1 MINVAVAGYGW
12 WGKHIV
18 RRLAGNDKL
27 NVRFVVEPAAERI
40 AEIRAAGCS
49 RIADYN
55 VALADPAIDAV
66 ILATP
71 NTMHV
76 RQVEAAAAA
85 GKHVFCE
92 KPLSLT
98 AAGASDAVAAC
109 KAAGIILG
117 IGHER
122 RFEPA
127 LQRLKSLVDSGSLG
141 TIMHAEAA
149 FSHDKLAS
157 TPTGDWRTKKA
168 DSPAA
173 GMTAMGIHL
182 SDYLIAL
189 FGRVNVVQALTSDR
203 ALGWETGDVVTVQLR
218 FEAGMT
224 ATFSAILA
232 TPPFIR
238 FHVFGAEGGVEVRNS
253 DHPDSPASVAE
264 LVLTQSG
271 RPPGVERY
279 EWTDTVVANLEAFA
293 SAIEGESAYP
303 FTAEEI
309 VHNIEVLEAIAASA
323 ERGET
328 VRLIS

>member
-1 MINVAVAGYGW
+1 MIDVAVAGFGW

-18 RRLAGNDKL
+18 RRLAANDRL
-27 NVRFVVEPAAERI
+27 SVLYVVEPAPDRA
-40 AEIRAAGCS
+40 AEIKAAGHK
-49 RIADYN
+49 RIADYAA
-55 VALADPAIDAV
+55 ALSDPALDAV

-71 NTMHV
+71 NALHV
-76 RQVEAAAAA
+76 RQVNAAAAA

-98 AAGASDAVAAC
+98 AAGARDAVAAC
-109 KAAGIILG
+109 QAAGVVLG

-127 LQRLKSLVDSGSLG
+127 LQRLKGLVDGGSLG

-157 TPTGDWRTKKA
+157 TPAGDWRTKKA

-189 FGRVNVVQALTSDR
+189 FGRVKAVQALTGDR

-218 FEAGMT
+218 FETGLT

-238 FHVFGAEGGVEVRNS
+238 FQVFGSDQWVEVRNS
-253 DHPDSPASVAE
+253 DHPDSPTSVAE

-271 RPPGVERY
+271 QPPSVERY
-279 EWTDTVVANLEAFA
+279 DWTDTVVANLEAFA

-309 VHNIEVLEAIAASA
+309 VHNIEVLEAVIASA
-323 ERGET
+323 KSGET
-328 VRLIS
+328 VRLTA

>member
-12 WGKHIV
+12 WGKHVV
-18 RRLAGNDKL
+18 RRLAGNGKITVL
-27 NVRFVVEPAAERI
+27 FVVEPAADRI
-40 AEIRAAGCS
+40 AEIQAAGYNS
-49 RIADYN
+49 LEDYDA
-55 VALADPAIDAV
+55 ALSDPALDAV
-66 ILATP
+66 ILTTP
-71 NTMHV
+71 NRMHV
-76 RQVEAAAAA
+76 RQVKAAAGA

-98 AAGASDAVAAC
+98 AAGARQAVAAC
-109 KAAGIILG
+109 QGAEVILG

-127 LQRLKSLVDSGSLG
+127 LQRLKVLVDSGELG

-149 FSHDKLAS
+149 FSHDKLAA
-157 TPTGDWRTKKA
+157 TPASDWRTKKA

-182 SDYLIAL
+182 SDLLIAL
-189 FGRVNVVQALTSDR
+189 FGRVSVVQALTSDR

-238 FHVFGAEGGVEVRNS
+238 FHVFGADAWVEVRNS
-253 DHPDSPASVAE
+253 DHPDSPTSVAE
-264 LVLTQSG
+264 LVLSQSG
-271 RPPGVERY
+271 RAPSVERY